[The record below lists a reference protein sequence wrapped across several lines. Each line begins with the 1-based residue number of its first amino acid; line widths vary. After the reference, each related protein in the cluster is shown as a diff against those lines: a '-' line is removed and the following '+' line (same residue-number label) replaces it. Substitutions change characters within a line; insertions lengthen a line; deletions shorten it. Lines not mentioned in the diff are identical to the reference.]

1 MDWTQ
6 AVFGSV
12 LVVGLGVAAGVF
24 GWLQVKELRRVA
36 ADAALPDE
44 ERRFAR
50 RQARRRLWGC
60 GLLALMAAILVA
72 ELVFWE
78 PAAEALARQRERFG
92 KEDAPQF
99 TESEK
104 VFLRIWGGGW
114 VALAAA
120 LMAAVFL
127 AALDRYST
135 RTHALRQMRRLQADR
150 RAMVARQAGRMRAE
164 RGR

>member
-12 LVVGLGVAAGVF
+12 LVAVLAVAAGVF
-24 GWLQVKELRRVA
+24 GWLQVRALRKLA
-36 ADAALPDE
+36 LEALPEE

-50 RQARRRLWGC
+50 SQARRRLWGC
-60 GLLALMAAILVA
+60 GLMAFMAVILAL

-78 PAAEALARQRERFG
+78 PAAQAMADQRERFRQ
-92 KEDAPQF
+92 EDAPAF
-99 TESEK
+99 TEPEK
-104 VFLRIWGGGW
+104 MFLRIWGGGW
-114 VALAAA
+114 VVLGAA

-150 RAMVARQAGRMRAE
+150 RAMVARQADRMRAE
-164 RGR
+164 RGG